1 MILMFQPSNRLE
13 EPPITNAPCLLLSL
27 RVTRL
32 WSVAPDSAQSVTT
45 FVGQLR
51 ANLIERRSVDLLRV
65 SLPNAWKRVVD
76 NFLLMQR
83 ELCTFP
89 LASNYLHKL
98 SSAGYITV
106 DDLKDVTPTELSEG
120 KSSVRLFTLF
130 PLVLFDQPAY
140 ASLLSRDCSAN
151 FSLSNMRIKQ
161 MLSRVSRGDKDDKEL
176 EKMGCGLF

>member
-1 MILMFQPSNRLE
+1 M
-13 EPPITNAPCLLLSL
+13 
-27 RVTRL
+27 
-32 WSVAPDSAQSVTT
+32 APDSAQSVST

-76 NFLLMQR
+76 NSLLMQR

-98 SSAGYITV
+98 SNAGYITV

-151 FSLSNMRIKQ
+151 FSLSNMQIKQ
-161 MLSRVSRGDKDDKEL
+161 TLSRVSRGDEDDKEL
-176 EKMGCGLF
+176 EWMGCGLF

>member
-1 MILMFQPSNRLE
+1 M
-13 EPPITNAPCLLLSL
+13 
-27 RVTRL
+27 
-32 WSVAPDSAQSVTT
+32 APDSAQSVTT

-98 SSAGYITV
+98 SNAGYITV

-120 KSSVRLFTLF
+120 KSLVRLFTLF

-140 ASLLSRDCSAN
+140 ASLLSRNCSAN
-151 FSLSNMRIKQ
+151 FSLSNMQIKQ
-161 MLSRVSRGDKDDKEL
+161 TLSRVSRGDEDDKEL
-176 EKMGCGLF
+176 EWMGCGLF

>member
-98 SSAGYITV
+98 SNAGYITV

-120 KSSVRLFTLF
+120 KSRL
-130 PLVLFDQPAY
+130 
-140 ASLLSRDCSAN
+140 DCSLCFHLCFLTN
-151 FSLSNMRIKQ
+151 QPMLLCCLVTVQQTSRFQTFKSNMK
-161 MLSRVSRGDKDDKEL
+161 MTKEL
-176 EKMGCGLF
+176 EWMGCGLF

>member
-1 MILMFQPSNRLE
+1 M
-13 EPPITNAPCLLLSL
+13 
-27 RVTRL
+27 
-32 WSVAPDSAQSVTT
+32 
-45 FVGQLR
+45 
-51 ANLIERRSVDLLRV
+51 
-65 SLPNAWKRVVD
+65 D

-98 SSAGYITV
+98 SNAGYITV

-140 ASLLSRDCSAN
+140 ASLLSRDCSTN
-151 FSLSNMRIKQ
+151 FSLSNMQIKHE
-161 MLSRVSRGDKDDKEL
+161 DDKRARVDGVWVVL
-176 EKMGCGLF
+176 RTKSWRS